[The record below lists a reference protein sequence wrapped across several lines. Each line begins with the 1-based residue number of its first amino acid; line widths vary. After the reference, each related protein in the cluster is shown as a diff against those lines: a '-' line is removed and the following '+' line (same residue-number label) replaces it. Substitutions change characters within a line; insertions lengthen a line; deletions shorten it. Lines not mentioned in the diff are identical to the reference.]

1 MEEEIKNSGHG
12 MGVAA
17 LIMGI
22 ISIVIAIIPCV
33 GALAFFTGIVAI
45 VLGAIGLSQASQA
58 SAPKGLQ
65 IGGLVTGALALLI
78 AISQMVFIGGFSKN
92 FDNIGERIEEAF
104 EDVEKDLREDFES
117 GNFKITIEDGEDKIQ
132 IEGSSKKEELRNE
145 LEKLEGVEMEKED
158 TLHVDTT
165 IQK

>member
-1 MEEEIKNSGHG
+1 MEEEIKNTGHG

-22 ISIVIAIIPCV
+22 ISIVIAIIPCI

-45 VLGAIGLSQASQA
+45 VLGAIGLSQASQT
-58 SAPKGLQ
+58 STPKGLQ

-78 AISQMVFIGGFSKN
+78 AISQMVLIGGFSKN

-104 EDVEKDLREDFES
+104 KDVEKDLREDFET

-132 IEGSSKKEELRNE
+132 IEGSSKKEELLDE
-145 LEKLEGVEMEKED
+145 LEKLEEVEQVKED
-158 TLHVDTT
+158 TLQIDTT
-165 IQK
+165 VQK